1 MIARLFRFVIDPGP
15 SLNLPPLGR
24 YGSAIILTWGRVWL
38 GLPFLKAGLHRLGS
52 WEAQSFLFTEIH
64 PVPFLPAAIAA
75 PLTTGAELVL
85 GALLLLGLTGRL
97 AAAGLGVMAASLF
110 FVIGRTVQ
118 GMENGIAVAGEQIPW
133 MIIAIVLIV
142 AGPGLLSLDALIA
155 RRRQRVGRAG

>member
-1 MIARLFRFVIDPGP
+1 MIVRLFRFVIDPGP
-15 SLNLPPLGR
+15 SLSLPVVSR
-24 YGSAIILTWGRVWL
+24 YATAIILTGGRIWL
-38 GLPFLKAGLHRLGS
+38 GMPFLKAGLHRLGS
-52 WEAQSFLFTEIH
+52 WDAQSFLFTEIH

-142 AGPGLLSLDALIA
+142 AGPGLLSLDAFIA
-155 RRRQRVGRAG
+155 RRWRRADKAS